1 MEGRDVAILRHIG
14 LYRLTLRT
22 VLDRVFFNGVP
33 PGDVLQR
40 LRDAGD
46 IVTRKLPGNTSYY
59 QLSNQGVNL
68 IGVPADR
75 ATPFGPNALLTHL
88 AILWFCTMDGVE
100 RYRAEPSHLEG
111 NGIPIDALTGDH
123 CVEIGGQGR
132 GRILQVYVPGT
143 RTSPDRIRRRLRD
156 SLNRALD
163 NATARALIEDRQYG
177 FAVLVDL
184 DTKRKHVRDIV
195 ARTRLGRHPLQHWAH
210 FQVNLAPSPATLRMY
225 TAGTRRN
232 SDGT

>member
-1 MEGRDVAILRHIG
+1 MQDRDIAILRHIG
-14 LYRLTLRT
+14 LYRLTLRA

-46 IVTRKLPGNTSYY
+46 IVTRKLPRNTSYY
-59 QLSNQGVNL
+59 QLSTEGANL
-68 IGVPADR
+68 IGVPANR
-75 ATPFGPNALLTHL
+75 AQPLGPKALHTHL

-100 RYRAEPSHLEG
+100 RYRAEPSHLKHAE
-111 NGIPIDALTGDH
+111 IPKDALTGDH
-123 CVEIGGQGR
+123 CVEVDDKGR

-143 RTSPDRIRRRLRD
+143 KTSPVRIQRRLRE

-163 NATARALIEDRQYG
+163 SSTGRELIEARRYG

-184 DTKRKHVRDIV
+184 ETKRTNIRDIV
-195 ARTRLGRHPLQHWAH
+195 ARTKLGRHPLQHWAH
-210 FQVNLAPSPATLRMY
+210 FQVNLAPSPQTLDMY
-225 TAGTRRN
+225 LARTKRDSNGQ
-232 SDGT
+232 

>member
-1 MEGRDVAILRHIG
+1 MQDRDIAILRHIG
-14 LYRLTLRT
+14 LYRLTLRAA
-22 VLDRVFFNGVP
+22 LDRVFFNGVP

-59 QLSNQGVNL
+59 QLSTQGVNL

-75 ATPFGPNALLTHL
+75 AQPFGPNALLTHL

-100 RYRAEPSHLEG
+100 RHRLEPSHLEA
-111 NGIPIDALTGDH
+111 NGIPTDALTGDH
-123 CVEIGGQGR
+123 CVEIREQGK

-143 RTSPDRIRRRLRD
+143 RTSPDRIRRRLRE

-163 NATARALIEDRQYG
+163 NSTGRRLIEARQYG
-177 FAVLVDL
+177 FAVLVDIE
-184 DTKRKHVRDIV
+184 TKRKHIKDIV
-195 ARTRLGRHPLQHWAH
+195 ARTKLGRHPLQHWAH
-210 FQVNLAPSPATLRMY
+210 FQVNLAPSPATLRLY
-225 TAGTRRN
+225 TARKGKDA
-232 SDGT
+232 DGK